1 MAMVWIVH
9 LLYVKMERNSF
20 APVMGVD
27 RLRMGTDGNGITSLV
42 TFYGCPLKCRFC
54 LNSQCHRDLSEVL
67 FSQSDEVYNTVI
79 ADELYY
85 LATGG
90 GVTFGGGEPLL
101 YSDFIISVLEL
112 GAKNWNVT
120 IETSLNVPFEQI
132 DVLLPYI
139 NEMIVDIKD
148 VNPRIYRLYTQ
159 SSNQIVIDNLKR
171 LADGGYADKVTIRI
185 PLIKGYNTDSDRLSS
200 KTFLEEHGYSTFN
213 LFEYKT
219 DFSHERKR

>member
-1 MAMVWIVH
+1 
-9 LLYVKMERNSF
+9 
-20 APVMGVD
+20 MGID

-42 TFYGCPLKCRFC
+42 TFYGCPLKCSFC
-54 LNSQCHRDLSEVL
+54 LNPQCHRKLSDVL
-67 FSQSDEVYNTVI
+67 FSRPEEVYNTV
-79 ADELYY
+79 AVDELYY

-112 GAKNWNVT
+112 GAKKWNVT

-148 VNPRIYRLYTQ
+148 INPQIYRLYTQ
-159 SSNQIVIDNLKR
+159 SNNQIIIDNLKR
-171 LADGGYADKVTIRI
+171 LADRGYAEKVTIRI

-200 KTFLEEHGYSTFN
+200 KNFLKRLGYSAFD
-213 LFEYKT
+213 LFEYKR
-219 DFSHERKR
+219 DFSYDRKR

>member
-1 MAMVWIVH
+1 MKKSS
-9 LLYVKMERNSF
+9 L
-20 APVMGVD
+20 APIMGID

-42 TFYGCPLKCRFC
+42 AFYGCPLQCNFC
-54 LNSQCHRDLSEVL
+54 LNPQCHRELSDVL
-67 FSQSDEVYNTVI
+67 ISRPEEVYNIVAI
-79 ADELYY
+79 DELYY

-101 YSDFIISVLEL
+101 YSDFIISILEL
-112 GAKNWNVT
+112 GAKKWNVT
-120 IETSLNVPFEQI
+120 VETSLNVPYKQI
-132 DVLLPYI
+132 EVLLPYI

-148 VNPRIYRLYTQ
+148 MSPQIYRLYTQ

-171 LADGGYADKVTIRI
+171 IADGGYADKVTIRI

-200 KTFLEEHGYSTFN
+200 KNFLERLGYSTFD

-219 DFSHERKR
+219 DFSHDRKR